1 MKCSKQACLL
11 VRIARLRD
19 SRDWYP
25 LQTPDND
32 VECLQKLVPVL
43 TFTVVAARLEFSLT
57 SLVLSLEVNKTTK
70 KPACLVA
77 KKPESAKSSVL
88 KIFPMSERFILCL
101 YWHKTLILE
110 IPSKYTKY
118 SSPHRKHVC
127 NVFTVQ
133 VPFIYLLIYLL
144 LQYLWRVCLI

>member
-11 VRIARLRD
+11 VRITRLRD

-88 KIFPMSERFILCL
+88 KIFPCQNALLCAFIGTKPWYWRFL
-101 YWHKTLILE
+101 
-110 IPSKYTKY
+110 PNTKY

>member
-1 MKCSKQACLL
+1 MKPRKQACLL
-11 VRIARLRD
+11 VRITRLRD

-88 KIFPMSERFILCL
+88 KIFPCQNALLCAFIGTKPWYWRFLPNILNIHPLIGNMYVMCSL
-101 YWHKTLILE
+101 YKSHL
-110 IPSKYTKY
+110 
-118 SSPHRKHVC
+118 
-127 NVFTVQ
+127 
-133 VPFIYLLIYLL
+133 FIYLFIYC
-144 LQYLWRVCLI
+144 YSIYGECV